1 MKEAISKAPSGRP
14 KREPVGLRNRLK
26 VHNEDPNYVYRWV
39 VDYDGTGDRI
49 EQFKEA
55 GYEVCPKGLHKV
67 GDNRVSIPT
76 AEGSSEVLSVGGGQ
90 KAVLM
95 RQPKEYYDED
105 QKAKA
110 ERVKNSEEA
119 LKKPNLDGSYG
130 NKITIS

>member
-14 KREPVGLRNRLK
+14 TREPVGTRNRLK
-26 VHNEDPNYVYRWV
+26 VYNEDPNYKYRWV

-49 EQFKEA
+49 EQFKLA

-67 GDNRVSIPT
+67 GDARVSQP
-76 AEGSSEVLSVGGGQ
+76 AAQGSSETLSAGGGQ

-95 RQPKEYYDED
+95 RQKKEYYDED

-110 ERVKNSEEA
+110 DRVDASEAA
-119 LKKPNLDGSYG
+119 LKQQKSDGFYG
-130 NKITIS
+130 KVSVS